1 MDILIAIV
9 AALSATA
16 FWYYR
21 LRPIGQGTH
30 EAVDGAQTLVAAV
43 RRRRFHKQV
52 ESSPFLA
59 VQDPGTA
66 AAVMLVALATMEG
79 ALTQAAEDAIKA
91 ELRTILNPA
100 ACDETFSF
108 ACWLAGKATD
118 ANDVSLRFSKL
129 WTACLT
135 LDERLHFYAMAK
147 KVTAIAGEPDDARG
161 QTLAR
166 LKDRLGLF
174 RV

>member
-1 MDILIAIV
+1 MHILIAIV
-9 AALSATA
+9 AALGAGA

-21 LRPIGQGTH
+21 LRTIAQVTH
-30 EAVDGAQTLVAAV
+30 EAADGAQRLRGAY
-43 RRRRFHKQV
+43 RRRRFRKQV

-59 VQDPGTA
+59 VQDPGIA
-66 AAVMLVALATMEG
+66 AAVMLVALAMMEG
-79 ALTQAAEDAIKA
+79 ALTPAAEDAIKA

-100 ACDETFSF
+100 ACDETFIF
-108 ACWLAGKATD
+108 ACWLAGQATD

-129 WTACLT
+129 WTASLT

-147 KVTAIAGEPDDARG
+147 KVTAIAGEPDDAQG

-174 RV
+174 GV